1 MSTLLTALENWTA
14 PRVLVVGDFMLD
26 ELVFGDAERL
36 TADAPVPVLQV
47 RRRESTPGGAAN
59 VCNCLHALRCHV
71 HAVGVIGDDNA
82 GATLRARLDEQG
94 VDASGLVVDMD
105 RPTTRKQSLVGL
117 AQHRHPQ
124 KMFRLDEESREP
136 LSEGVRDALLTR
148 VRERLDACDVV
159 ALEDYNK
166 GVLCEKTCAQIIKL
180 AREADKPV
188 IVDPARISDYARY
201 RGATAITP
209 NRSEAELAT
218 GMPTHLDADPAHNAA
233 LARTLLSGFDLDAV
247 VLTLDRHGALLLER
261 DGNPQA
267 IPTRARQVYDV
278 TGAGDMVLAALSA
291 GIGAGM
297 SWADATRFANAGAG
311 LTVEVFGAQPIPFE
325 RVHHAVQ
332 VEMSGLVGKTR
343 TLEQSLIEI
352 NAHRRDE
359 KSIVFT
365 NGCFDIL
372 HAGHLQLLRAARALG
387 DVLVVAINSDDSV
400 RRLKGD
406 DRPVHNQHD
415 RADLLGEL
423 ESVSIVVVFHED
435 TPERLLERIRPD
447 VLVKGGDY
455 TKEQVVGGSFVE
467 SYGGRVA
474 LVPIVEGR
482 STTAAISKLGN

>member
-1 MSTLLTALENWTA
+1 MSSLLKTLENWPS

-59 VCNCLHALRCHV
+59 VCNCLDALRCEV
-71 HAVGVIGDDNA
+71 LAVGVVGEDDAGD
-82 GATLRARLDEQG
+82 TLSASLTAQG
-94 VDASGLVVDMD
+94 IDASGLVTDAT

-136 LSEGVRDALLTR
+136 LPHGIRNALLER
-148 VRERLDACDVV
+148 VRKRLASCDVV
-159 ALEDYNK
+159 AIEDYNK
-166 GVLCEKTCAQIIKL
+166 GVLCDETCAQVIAI
-180 AREADKPV
+180 AREAGKPV
-188 IVDPARISDYARY
+188 IVDPARIPDYRRY
-201 RGATAITP
+201 HGATAITP

-233 LARTLLSGFDLDAV
+233 LARALLTDLELDAV

-261 DGNPQA
+261 GGNPQP

-291 GIGAGM
+291 GIGARM
-297 SWADATRFANAGAG
+297 PWADATRFANAGAG
-311 LTVEVFGAQPIPFE
+311 LTVEVFGSQAIPFE

-332 VEMSGLVGKTR
+332 VEMSGLSGKTR
-343 TLEQSLIEI
+343 TLEQSLIEL
-352 NAHRRDE
+352 NAHRRE
-359 KSIVFT
+359 GKRIVFT

-372 HAGHLQLLRAARALG
+372 HAGHLRLLRAARALG

-423 ESVSIVVVFHED
+423 ESVSIVVVFDED
-435 TPERLLERIRPD
+435 TPERALERIRPD

-455 TKEQVVGGSFVE
+455 TRDQVVGGAFVE

-482 STTAAISKLGN
+482 STTAAISKLGT